1 MVLVLCI
8 NVIII
13 NLPNTEK
20 SNLSI
25 IYILFLFYFF
35 GGGGEGGCGG
45 WTFLESPDNYSG
57 PEGLFYV
64 CRVCSQDQSFNNFE
78 NNTMKLT
85 VNEGKLTGL

>member
-1 MVLVLCI
+1 MMVLVLCI

-25 IYILFLFYFF
+25 IYFLFLFHFL
-35 GGGGEGGCGG
+35 GGGGGG
-45 WTFLESPDNYSG
+45 TFLESPG
-57 PEGLFYV
+57 PGRLFS
-64 CRVCSQDQSFNNFE
+64 RVCSQDQS
-78 NNTMKLT
+78 NTMKLT

>member
-25 IYILFLFYFF
+25 IYILFLFYFW
-35 GGGGEGGCGG
+35 GGGGGGG

-57 PEGLFYV
+57 PEGCFMYAVYAVKIKVSIILKII
-64 CRVCSQDQSFNNFE
+64 QWN
-78 NNTMKLT
+78 
-85 VNEGKLTGL
+85 

>member
-25 IYILFLFYFF
+25 IYILFLFYFW
-35 GGGGEGGCGG
+35 GGGGGGG
-45 WTFLESPDNYSG
+45 TFLERPDNYSG
-57 PEGLFYV
+57 PEGCFMYAVYAVKIKVSIILKIM
-64 CRVCSQDQSFNNFE
+64 QWN
-78 NNTMKLT
+78 
-85 VNEGKLTGL
+85 

>member
-1 MVLVLCI
+1 MMVLVLCI

-25 IYILFLFYFF
+25 IYFLFLFCFL
-35 GGGGEGGCGG
+35 GGGRGGG
-45 WTFLESPDNYSG
+45 TFLESPG
-57 PEGLFYV
+57 PGRLFYV

-85 VNEGKLTGL
+85 VNEGKLTDL

>member
-1 MVLVLCI
+1 MIVLVLCI

-25 IYILFLFYFF
+25 IYFLFLFYFL
-35 GGGGEGGCGG
+35 GGGGGG
-45 WTFLESPDNYSG
+45 TFLESPG
-57 PEGLFYV
+57 PGRLFS
-64 CRVCSQDQSFNNFE
+64 RVCSQDQSFNNFE

>member
-1 MVLVLCI
+1 MMVLVLCI

-25 IYILFLFYFF
+25 IYFLFLFYFW
-35 GGGGEGGCGG
+35 GGGGGGDVSRKSRARKAVLCKAVYAG
-45 WTFLESPDNYSG
+45 
-57 PEGLFYV
+57 
-64 CRVCSQDQSFNNFE
+64 QDQSFNNFE